1 MHQILWLDFRGPASK
16 EREGK
21 QRGGREEK
29 RCREGKEGKK
39 GGKGAYKNFPS
50 YATVCHIKIV
60 HANMIGPTRGRLCLC
75 SEL

>member
-39 GGKGAYKNFPS
+39 GGKGAYKIFL
-50 YATVCHIKIV
+50 AT
-60 HANMIGPTRGRLCLC
+60 PLCAT
-75 SEL
+75 SK